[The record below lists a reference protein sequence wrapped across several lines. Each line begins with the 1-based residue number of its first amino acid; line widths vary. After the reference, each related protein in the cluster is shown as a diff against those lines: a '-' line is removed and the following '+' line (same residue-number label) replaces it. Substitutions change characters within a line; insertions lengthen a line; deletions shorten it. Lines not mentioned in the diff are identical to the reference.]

1 MNHRILV
8 TALTAALSLAT
19 RATAASP
26 PAAPTTQK
34 MFTEGQRLFD
44 AGKSAEAAALFRKLY
59 ETTRSPNAHFMLAR
73 SLIALDRL
81 PEAYEEMSVALR
93 EATDATPTDPTR
105 YETTRDAAAA
115 QFALLDRKLGKIIV
129 ILVSP
134 DAAATITLAGSPLPV
149 GKLGVPVA
157 VMPGMVTVEK
167 TTPSSPPVRVEVTIA
182 AGETKTIPLSA
193 EKSAIRA
200 EPERP
205 VPGPATAPA
214 PMHESHVR
222 TSGFVVGGVGVGGLI
237 VGVVTGIGALSKL
250 SRLENE
256 CGGGRCADLAYA
268 SVVDDGKRL
277 QTITNIALTAGAAVT
292 VVGGLMI
299 ALGGRPVAGRKP
311 PTQKLA
317 AGAAPTWGGA
327 ALWIAYTF

>member
-1 MNHRILV
+1 MNHRILL

-19 RATAASP
+19 RATAAPP
-26 PAAPTTQK
+26 PAAPATQK
-34 MFTEGQRLFD
+34 MFAEGQRLFD
-44 AGKSAEAAALFRKLY
+44 AGESAGAAALFRKLY

-73 SLIALDRL
+73 SLLALNRL
-81 PEAYEEMSVALR
+81 PEAHEEMSVALR
-93 EATDATPTDPTR
+93 EATDAAPTDPKR

-115 QFALLDRKLGKIIV
+115 QLALLDRKLGKIVV

-134 DAAATITLAGSPLPV
+134 DAAATITLGGSPLPL

-157 VMPGMVTVEK
+157 VVPGMVTVEK
-167 TTPSSPPVRVEVTIA
+167 TTPSSPPVRIEVSIA

-193 EKSAIRA
+193 EKPALRA
-200 EPERP
+200 ASDGPA
-205 VPGPATAPA
+205 PGPARAPVHEGHLRTA
-214 PMHESHVR
+214 
-222 TSGFVVGGVGVGGLI
+222 GFVVGGVGVGGLI
-237 VGVVTGIGALSKL
+237 VGVATGIGALNKL

-277 QTITNIALTAGAAVT
+277 QTITNIALTAGTAAT

-299 ALGGRPVAGRKP
+299 ALGGRTVAGRE
-311 PTQKLA
+311 PTVQKLA
-317 AGAAPTWGGA
+317 VGAAPAWGGG